1 MISKSEIIINL
12 LLGAMLVFAL
22 LLAIPVE
29 LWHRLK
35 TLFHKQEEER
45 DVEFNGNSRERLL
58 LLTDHTFDT
67 ETSWPND
74 FR

>member
-29 LWHRLK
+29 LWHWLR

-67 ETSWPND
+67 ESSWPND

>member
-1 MISKSEIIINL
+1 MKRNSEIMTNL
-12 LLGAMLVFAL
+12 LLGAMLALAL

-29 LWHRLK
+29 LWHWLK
-35 TLFHKQEEER
+35 RLFHKQEEEEF
-45 DVEFNGNSRERLL
+45 VEFNGNSRERLL